1 MNHFAYLLQLAVAA
15 ARGRDEFVEALV
27 QAGAAPDKQVIINGG
42 QWDDVDHNMFTNM
55 CNVLQTPEPDAGNC
69 CFP

>member
-1 MNHFAYLLQLAVAA
+1 MAVAA

-27 QAGAAPDKQVIINGG
+27 QAGAAPDKQVIISGRQG
-42 QWDDVDHNMFTNM
+42 DDVDHNMCTNM
-55 CNVLQTPEPDAGNC
+55 YNVLQTPEPDAGNC